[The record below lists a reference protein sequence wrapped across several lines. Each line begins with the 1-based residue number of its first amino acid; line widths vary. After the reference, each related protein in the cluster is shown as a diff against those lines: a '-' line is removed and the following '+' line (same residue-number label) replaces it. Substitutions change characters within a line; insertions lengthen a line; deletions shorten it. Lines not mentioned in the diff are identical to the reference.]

1 MSRQHTLLYPQNK
14 PVMKKILLL
23 LPFVALTLRLNA
35 QQTGVKLSKTDSL
48 MNAMAAADPP
58 AAPRVAIFPSSKL
71 ILSESNETVK
81 KDNLNFL
88 VIHRFGD
95 LGGTQ
100 GGGQTFFGLDNS
112 SDIFIGFE
120 YGLSD
125 NLDIHF
131 GRSKF
136 QQLIDLGL
144 KYNMVHQSAD
154 GSPFAITLLG
164 KTGLKPYKND
174 GTFTKYADRFAY
186 VAQVIIGRKFSKA
199 FSLQVTPTFINNNT
213 TLPFLPGNDN
223 RFFSLGAAA
232 RLKVTKRMGIVVDYA
247 HPFSSFRSNSPAP
260 NRFYDPLGVG
270 IEVETGGH
278 VFTINFSNA
287 KAISQ
292 TNYLSDSRS
301 DWGKGEFRLGFTIS
315 RMFDLS
321 GHKSSK

>member
-1 MSRQHTLLYPQNK
+1 
-14 PVMKKILLL
+14 MKRLILLL
-23 LPFVALTLRLNA
+23 ILAMPAFTLSA
-35 QQTGVKLSKTDSL
+35 QQTGNKPSKADSL
-48 MNAMAAADPP
+48 MNAMIAADAP
-58 AAPRVAIFPSSKL
+58 ASSRIAVFSSSRL
-71 ILSESNETVK
+71 VLSETNETVK
-81 KDNLNFL
+81 KGNLNFL

-95 LGGTQ
+95 IAGSQ

-112 SDIFIGFE
+112 SDIYIGFE

-125 NLDIHF
+125 KLDIHF

-144 KYNMVHQSAD
+144 KYNIVQQSAD
-154 GSPFAITLLG
+154 GSPFAITLLV
-164 KTGLKPYKND
+164 KAGLKPYKND
-174 GTFTKYADRFAY
+174 GSFTRYSDRFAY
-186 VAQVIIGRKFSKA
+186 VAQAIIGRKFSNS
-199 FSLQVTPTFINNNT
+199 FSLQITPTYIRSNT
-213 TLPFLPGNDN
+213 SLPFLPGNDN
-223 RFFSLGAAA
+223 QFFALGAAA
-232 RLKVTKRMGIVVDYA
+232 RLKVTKRLGIIVDYA
-247 HPFSSFRSNSPAP
+247 HPFSSFRSNSPLP
-260 NRFYDPLGVG
+260 NQFYDPLGIG